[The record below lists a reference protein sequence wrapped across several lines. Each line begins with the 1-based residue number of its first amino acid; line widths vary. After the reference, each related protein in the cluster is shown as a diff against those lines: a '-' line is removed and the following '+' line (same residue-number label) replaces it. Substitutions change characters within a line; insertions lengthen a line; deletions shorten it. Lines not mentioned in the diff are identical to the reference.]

1 MAFDR
6 KTGGPAKVRDVQKL
20 FEDMKTAEQWR
31 NQLYDKQL
39 DLLKKKWQS

>member
-6 KTGGPAKVRDVQKL
+6 KTGGPAKARDVLTL